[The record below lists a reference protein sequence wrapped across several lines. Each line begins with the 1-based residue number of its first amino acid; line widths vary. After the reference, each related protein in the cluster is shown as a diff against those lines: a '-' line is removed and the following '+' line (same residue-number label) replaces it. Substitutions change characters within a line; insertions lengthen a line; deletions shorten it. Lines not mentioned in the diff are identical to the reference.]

1 MKFISKFAL
10 LFVAVLSVN
19 SAVAQEKKPA
29 SPPSEAKGTISGSA
43 ITIKY
48 NSPFVKG
55 RKIWGELVPFGQVW
69 RAGANDATTFE
80 TTKAVKIEGKEL
92 AAGTYSFFVIPQE
105 NGTATL
111 IFNKEAKQW
120 GAYKY
125 DEKQD
130 ALRVTVKT
138 KKVTKSVESLTYTVN
153 KNNVVV
159 AWDTLEIPFSVK

>member
-1 MKFISKFAL
+1 MKFIAKFAL
-10 LFVAVLSVN
+10 LFVALVSVN
-19 SAVAQEKKPA
+19 SAVAQEKKPV
-29 SPPSEAKGTISGSA
+29 SPAAEAKGTINGAA

-55 RKIWGELVPFGQVW
+55 RQIWGSLVPYGQVW

-80 TTKAVKIEGKEL
+80 TSKAIKVEGKEL

-105 NGTATL
+105 NGIATI

-130 ALRVTVKT
+130 ALRVTVKS
-138 KKVTKSVESLTYTVN
+138 KKVEKLTESLTYTVT
-153 KNNVVV
+153 KTGVVLS
-159 AWDTLEIPFSVK
+159 WEKLEVPFTIK